1 MKPKTPDTVLRPTQA
16 SQPACLIFSRNLVW
30 VVRGRSA
37 HRVRPLSTDPHRQEL
52 SVNGVSASF
61 GLGTPSTWQ
70 LALPRRTSSRGT
82 SNQCLLPKLP
92 RLRAPV
98 LACSRCVQE
107 ACASCGAVVFGDRR
121 VAGGGG
127 VHSAHLRFSGPY
139 SPLASRLT
147 IAAGILSP
155 TRPIRPTSDIRVA
168 PLEPVFDGPSFTPSR
183 GSSRTR
189 AAKVSFADTV

>member
-1 MKPKTPDTVLRPTQA
+1 M
-16 SQPACLIFSRNLVW
+16 
-30 VVRGRSA
+30 RGRSA

-70 LALPRRTSSRGT
+70 LALPRRTSSVGT

-107 ACASCGAVVFGDRR
+107 ACASCETVVFGDRR

-139 SPLASRLT
+139 SPLIRGLRSRQGCYPRRGRYGRPLTSVSPPSNRFSLDHGSRLRVGPPGRGPPRS
-147 IAAGILSP
+147 ASP
-155 TRPIRPTSDIRVA
+155 TPCDRWQFS
-168 PLEPVFDGPSFTPSR
+168 
-183 GSSRTR
+183 
-189 AAKVSFADTV
+189 